1 MCFHIIQAFVQASK
15 HIGKVGPPYS
25 IPSPW
30 SIEPSR
36 RGIQQVIILQVLFDL
51 SRKLQVTSL
60 GRQESLAFLLE
71 IGCLRFNRFER
82 FGKATQGV
90 EGG

>member
-1 MCFHIIQAFVQASK
+1 MCFHIIQAFVQASQ
-15 HIGKVGPPYS
+15 HIRKVGSSDS

-36 RGIQQVIILQVLFDL
+36 RRIQKVIILQVLLNF
-51 SRKLQVTSL
+51 SRKLQVASL
-60 GRQESLAFLLE
+60 SRQESLAFLLE
-71 IGCLRFNRFER
+71 IGCLRFDRFER
-82 FGKATQGV
+82 FGEATQGV